1 MTTSQLKEEL
11 LDGEDY
17 SFLQGASDQESN
29 GSATFY
35 IKQEPWGGSET
46 RSGRDC
52 FTGKICRHPAV
63 QQAILL
69 GHFAKYRK
77 VQFQIFQVGGNYF
90 GGEGIFQF
98 IKMDDFCVVFEAF
111 ERIL

>member
-29 GSATFY
+29 GSATVY

-46 RSGRDC
+46 KGGRGCWQDW
-52 FTGKICRHPAV
+52 FVVIQLHSELFYWD
-63 QQAILL
+63 ILL
-69 GHFAKYRK
+69 NTEKFSSR
-77 VQFQIFQVGGNYF
+77 FFRWGGNYF
-90 GGEGIFQF
+90 GGGAIFQF